1 MDTPEPLRLIV
12 VAPTGDGDAHLRVA
26 GEVDL
31 ATAPELDAA
40 LRGLLAEIAG
50 DVRIDCRELS
60 FIDSSGVS
68 VLVAVE
74 QELARD
80 GRKLVLRDAS
90 EQFRQVLAVTAL
102 DEVFVLE

>member
-1 MDTPEPLRLIV
+1 VDSPEPLRLT
-12 VAPTGDGDAHLRVA
+12 VAADAGDGDAHLRVG

-31 ATAPELDAA
+31 ATAPQLDAA
-40 LRGLLAEIAG
+40 LTELVTATDG
-50 DVRIDCRELS
+50 DLRIDCAELA

-68 VLVAVE
+68 VLVATE
-74 QELARD
+74 QRLAAD

-102 DEVFVLE
+102 DDVFVLE

>member
-1 MDTPEPLRLIV
+1 MDGASPLHLTV
-12 VAPTGDGDAHLRVA
+12 VARDGDGAPHLRVG

-31 ATAPELDAA
+31 ATAPQLEAA
-40 LRGLLAEIAG
+40 LG
-50 DVRIDCRELS
+50 DLVTATEGDLRIDCAELA

-68 VLVAVE
+68 VLVATE
-74 QELARD
+74 QRLAAA
-80 GRKLVLRDAS
+80 GRRLVLRAPS

>member
-1 MDTPEPLRLIV
+1 MDSPEPLRLTIV
-12 VAPTGDGDAHLRVA
+12 DPTDGADAHLLVV

-31 ATAPELDAA
+31 ATAPQLEAA
-40 LRGLLAEIAG
+40 LRDLLTVNAG
-50 DVRIDCRELS
+50 DLRVDCRGLA

-68 VLVAVE
+68 VLVAAE
-74 QELARD
+74 HELARD
-80 GRKLVLRDAS
+80 GRKLVLKNAS